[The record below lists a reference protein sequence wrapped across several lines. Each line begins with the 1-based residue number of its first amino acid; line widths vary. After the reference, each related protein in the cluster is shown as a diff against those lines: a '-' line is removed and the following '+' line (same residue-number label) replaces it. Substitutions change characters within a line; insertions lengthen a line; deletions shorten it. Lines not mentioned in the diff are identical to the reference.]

1 VSHLEELRALVKAA
15 EQERQLA
22 RNYDAIT
29 TAERH
34 IASARKKV
42 AAEVEVIVGQI
53 KYGTALGWTDQQL
66 RDWLCL
72 TKAELEELRKAAKAA
87 KAGR

>member
-1 VSHLEELRALVKAA
+1 VSRLGELRALVKAC

-22 RNYDAIT
+22 RNHDAT
-29 TAERH
+29 MTAETH
-34 IASARKKV
+34 IASARRKV
-42 AAEVEVIVGQI
+42 DVEVEVILGQI

-72 TKAELEELRKAAKAA
+72 TKAELEELRKTA
-87 KAGR
+87 KAGQ